1 MKAIVNPHSFHS
13 RWWVQRCYY
22 VIEVKES
29 RTWVNNESQR
39 WQRDQFYTKEKHIKF
54 DYVNSHFKILYSSL
68 LFLNFK
74 KLSLKFLSR
83 SLGHLPASFL
93 LTVLI
98 MLPSPFHCIH
108 TKRISVPRFASRP
121 FRVLPTPQ
129 STGPLAYFLAHF
141 HTLASSPVLR
151 EAFAALADEVC
162 PPSLSNADHSY
173 GSCLSCSPLCLQ
185 IQAQQWELYDYNSN
199 HLSHKDLHFAEW
211 PTSLFPP
218 LGQPYLLLLPEMFAP
233 FPQLFV

>member
-1 MKAIVNPHSFHS
+1 M
-13 RWWVQRCYY
+13 
-22 VIEVKES
+22 
-29 RTWVNNESQR
+29 
-39 WQRDQFYTKEKHIKF
+39 TKRSILYKRKTYIKF

-121 FRVLPTPQ
+121 FRMLPTPQ

-141 HTLASSPVLR
+141 HTLEASGRPSLPLQMK
-151 EAFAALADEVC
+151 FALHPCQMLTTVTALACLALPFVFRFKHSSGSFTTTTLTTFPTKTFTLLNGQQACSHHWVNPTCSFC
-162 PPSLSNADHSY
+162 PK
-173 GSCLSCSPLCLQ
+173 C
-185 IQAQQWELYDYNSN
+185 
-199 HLSHKDLHFAEW
+199 
-211 PTSLFPP
+211 
-218 LGQPYLLLLPEMFAP
+218 LLPSP
-233 FPQLFV
+233 SYLFS

>member
-1 MKAIVNPHSFHS
+1 MPSLCQTLKSMVLLTIFSSSFKGKQLNIYF
-13 RWWVQRCYY
+13 V
-22 VIEVKES
+22 
-29 RTWVNNESQR
+29 
-39 WQRDQFYTKEKHIKF
+39 
-54 DYVNSHFKILYSSL
+54 
-68 LFLNFK
+68 LFLVLNIPISYPCE
-74 KLSLKFLSR
+74 LLTQISNL
-83 SLGHLPASFL
+83 SFL

-108 TKRISVPRFASRP
+108 TKRISVPHFASRP

-141 HTLASSPVLR
+141 HTLASSPILR